1 MADINFTSEER
12 MDIYRRLFL
21 LNRSFHLIVM
31 RLDELKPLFTAQDL
45 KDMRGMTQEIQLGI
59 NTALLDS
66 LDSAETMIGRNS
78 EKSAWQWKRDLKR
91 HCQSGDENT
100 KAKQTRTRR

>member
-1 MADINFTSEER
+1 
-12 MDIYRRLFL
+12 
-21 LNRSFHLIVM
+21 M

-66 LDSAETMIGRNS
+66 LDSAENDDWAQFGKVRLAMER
-78 EKSAWQWKRDLKR
+78 RLKTPLP
-91 HCQSGDENT
+91 E
-100 KAKQTRTRR
+100 RRRKH

>member
-21 LNRSFHLIVM
+21 LNRSFHLIVL
-31 RLDELKPLFTAQDL
+31 RLDDLKNLLSPQDL

-66 LDSAETMIGRNS
+66 LDSAENDDWAQFGKVRIAM
-78 EKSAWQWKRDLKR
+78 EKRLKTPLP
-91 HCQSGDENT
+91 E
-100 KAKQTRTRR
+100 RRRKH